1 MQNYNLTPSIKS
13 ELALF
18 GIKQISAYTNVSI
31 DSYLGDEIRKC
42 TVAIYLVT
50 QLEK

>member
-1 MQNYNLTPSIKS
+1 MQNYNLTPKVRS

-31 DSYLGDEIRKC
+31 DGYLGDGIRKC
-42 TVAIYLVT
+42 TVAIYSN
-50 QLEK
+50 